1 MEYTLFFPAD
11 SSGYAFCPEASFAT
25 LEEAI
30 TAAADTADA
39 YVEIDAKLSSL
50 DVPRLSL

>member
-1 MEYTLFFPAD
+1 MAVSPGTYNIRLQRR
-11 SSGYAFCPEASFAT
+11 
-25 LEEAI
+25 
-30 TAAADTADA
+30 ADTADA